1 MTRAACGTI
10 VLVAAC
16 AGALIAAV
24 ALPAPSPPRE
34 PDANDTSSLAF
45 QPHPGARL
53 PLAASLIDE
62 DGRPVLLGDYF
73 AKSPVIVVLDYL
85 RCTSLC
91 GVTLRNL
98 VVDALDRLPLEPGRD
113 YQVVAVSIDP
123 RDRPAD
129 AAAARAKYAAL
140 LGRDTG
146 ERGMHFLTT
155 SSPAAVREIADA
167 VGFPYRYDALSDAYI
182 HPAGFVVVAAD
193 GVITR
198 YVEGIAISPHDLV
211 GAIADAQL
219 DKSQGPLTR
228 LLLLCHVQGA
238 PLGRFTVPVLA
249 AFITADIAAGCTL
262 IAIFAAIR
270 RRRNG

>member
-1 MTRAACGTI
+1 MTRVACGSI
-10 VLVAAC
+10 ALVAAC

-24 ALPAPSPPRE
+24 ALLPAPPPQTN
-34 PDANDTSSLAF
+34 PYDASSLVF
-45 QPHPGARL
+45 RPHPGTRL
-53 PLAASLIDE
+53 PLATTLIDE
-62 DGRPVLLGDYF
+62 DGRAVSLGSYF
-73 AKSPVIVVLDYL
+73 AKSPVILVLEYL

-98 VVDALDRLPLEPGRD
+98 VVGALDRLPLEPGRD
-113 YQVVAVSIDP
+113 YQLVAVSIDP
-123 RDRPAD
+123 RDKSAD
-129 AAAARAKYAAL
+129 AAAARAKYAGL

-146 ERGMHFLTT
+146 ERGMHFLTA

-182 HPAGFVVVAAD
+182 HPAGFVVAAAD

-198 YVEGIAISPHDLV
+198 YVEGVAISPNDLV
-211 GAIADAQL
+211 GAVADAEL

-238 PLGRFTVPVLA
+238 PIGRFTVPVLA
-249 AFITADIAAGCTL
+249 AFIAADIAAGFTL

-270 RRRNG
+270 RRRNS